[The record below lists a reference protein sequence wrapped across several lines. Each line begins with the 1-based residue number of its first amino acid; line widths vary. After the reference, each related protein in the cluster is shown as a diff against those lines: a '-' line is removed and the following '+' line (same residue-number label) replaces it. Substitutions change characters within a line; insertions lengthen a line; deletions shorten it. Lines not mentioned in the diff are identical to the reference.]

1 MTEPAANNYV
11 FLGLVRQGRFEP
23 VLSEQAVAGP
33 LRLTGALL
41 GAPEPESGEISLTA
55 YEGSALMVRGVAED
69 GWIRSAFVVEHGGPD
84 PERADGNRAERDSRS
99 QPAPQSEFPAGVRAQ
114 A

>member
-1 MTEPAANNYV
+1 MSEQSLPEANNYA

-23 VLSEQAVAGP
+23 VLSEQTVEGP
-33 LRLTGALL
+33 LRLTDALL
-41 GAPEPESGEISLTA
+41 GAPKPESREIALTG

-69 GWIRSAFVVEHGGPD
+69 GWIRSAVVVEQAGPIVSVLTEMVLSGTRD
-84 PERADGNRAERDSRS
+84 PNRLHSLT
-99 QPAPQSEFPAGVRAQ
+99 FLQ